1 MNWDISP
8 PDEAARTRA
17 KRRWDSIAKPL
28 GSLGLLEAA
37 LCDIAALTGSDTIE
51 LRPRAVLVFC
61 ADNGVTAR
69 GVTQTDSAVTGV
81 VAREL
86 VRGRSAVCR
95 MAREAG
101 CRVIPVDMGIRDFPG
116 CPGVLNRRIGNG
128 TADFTQGAA
137 MSREDAERAILA
149 GAELVRQ
156 ERERGTRLLA
166 VGEMGIGNTTT
177 ASAVTS
183 ILLGLA
189 PEEVTGRG
197 AGLSDTGLV
206 RKLDAIRA
214 GIARNNPDASDAV
227 DVLSKVGGY
236 DLAAMCGAYLGGA
249 RYGVPVL
256 VDGFPSAVGALC
268 AVRICPGAAKAVLA
282 SHVSAEPAAKLVLQA
297 LCKRPLIAAGMRLGE
312 GTGAVCAMPL
322 LDMALSVYRDA
333 YTFSEGGIPA
343 YTPQ

>member
-101 CRVIPVDMGIRDFPG
+101 CCVIPVDMGIRDFPG

-128 TADFTQGAA
+128 
-137 MSREDAERAILA
+137 
-149 GAELVRQ
+149 
-156 ERERGTRLLA
+156 
-166 VGEMGIGNTTT
+166 
-177 ASAVTS
+177 
-183 ILLGLA
+183 
-189 PEEVTGRG
+189 
-197 AGLSDTGLV
+197 
-206 RKLDAIRA
+206 
-214 GIARNNPDASDAV
+214 
-227 DVLSKVGGY
+227 
-236 DLAAMCGAYLGGA
+236 
-249 RYGVPVL
+249 
-256 VDGFPSAVGALC
+256 
-268 AVRICPGAAKAVLA
+268 
-282 SHVSAEPAAKLVLQA
+282 
-297 LCKRPLIAAGMRLGE
+297 
-312 GTGAVCAMPL
+312 
-322 LDMALSVYRDA
+322 
-333 YTFSEGGIPA
+333 
-343 YTPQ
+343 